1 VARDFLSERVH
12 LLGDLLGEVLVEQE
26 GRDLFD
32 RVEEVRA
39 LAKAG
44 RAGDDDAVARLLA
57 QVDALP
63 LAEARVVAKAFASY
77 FALVNLAEEEERRR
91 VLRERAREAA
101 AQGAPMAETLD
112 AALAELHTRGLTA
125 TGAGALL
132 AGCRVMPVLT
142 AHPTEAKRRTVLAK
156 LQRTAGLLARL
167 SSEAAAPQD
176 ADEARRLL
184 REEIVA
190 LWQTDE
196 TRAARPGVLDEVR
209 NGLFFFESTLFDVV
223 PRLHR
228 RLAEAVA
235 ARWPELA
242 SPAPLLRFGSWI
254 GGDRDG
260 NPNVTPEVTEAALRE
275 HKRVAIG
282 LYLRALDRLHGHL
295 SMAARLGVSAELQA
309 GLERDAALF
318 PEVAARA
325 AERYPQQPYRHRLA
339 FLYRRLELTQ
349 EAAARPW
356 RPDLRPRPGT
366 YADAAE
372 LAADLRTLQ
381 DSLRRHRGQRLAD
394 GRLHDLLVQVETFG
408 FHLATLDLRQHSERH
423 AAALDEILARYGAPG
438 YREWPEAKKLEVLVA
453 ELRSARPLT
462 PAALDFSPAT
472 NETVELL
479 RLVRRAHERVGPR
492 AIDSYVVSMT
502 RGASDVL
509 AVLLLAK
516 DAGVA
521 DGLDVVPL
529 VETID
534 DLRAAP
540 AILESLLAEPA
551 YRAHVERRGGAQQV
565 MIGYSDSNKDGG
577 YLTANWELH
586 KAQRALPA
594 VCAKHGVALTLFHGR
609 GGSVGR
615 GGGPANRAI
624 LAQPPESVQ
633 GRIKLT
639 EQGET
644 ITNRYADPELA
655 LRHLEQFCSAVV
667 LATANAPRPGPS
679 RGGAWQQ
686 ALEELADRAHA
697 AYRELVERPE
707 LVPYFQSTTP
717 IDEIAHLNIGSRPAR
732 RGAGLTLDGLRAIPW
747 VFAWTQS
754 RVNLPGWY
762 GLGSAIESWAGEDQ
776 ARWELLGEMQ
786 REWRFFRALLDNAR
800 MALRKA
806 DMAIARACASLA
818 PPELR
823 EPVFGRIAFEY
834 ARSERAILR
843 LSGERDL
850 LDGQP
855 WLQHS
860 IRVRNPYIDP
870 MNYVQVALLAR
881 LRACSDPREAEAI
894 RDAVLLTVNGIA
906 AGLRNTG

>member
-1 VARDFLSERVH
+1 MARDFLSERVH

-167 SSEAAAPQD
+167 SREAAAPQD

-366 YADAAE
+366 YADAA
-372 LAADLRTLQ
+372 
-381 DSLRRHRGQRLAD
+381 
-394 GRLHDLLVQVETFG
+394 
-408 FHLATLDLRQHSERH
+408 
-423 AAALDEILARYGAPG
+423 
-438 YREWPEAKKLEVLVA
+438 
-453 ELRSARPLT
+453 
-462 PAALDFSPAT
+462 
-472 NETVELL
+472 
-479 RLVRRAHERVGPR
+479 
-492 AIDSYVVSMT
+492 
-502 RGASDVL
+502 
-509 AVLLLAK
+509 
-516 DAGVA
+516 
-521 DGLDVVPL
+521 
-529 VETID
+529 
-534 DLRAAP
+534 
-540 AILESLLAEPA
+540 
-551 YRAHVERRGGAQQV
+551 
-565 MIGYSDSNKDGG
+565 
-577 YLTANWELH
+577 
-586 KAQRALPA
+586 
-594 VCAKHGVALTLFHGR
+594 
-609 GGSVGR
+609 
-615 GGGPANRAI
+615 
-624 LAQPPESVQ
+624 
-633 GRIKLT
+633 
-639 EQGET
+639 
-644 ITNRYADPELA
+644 
-655 LRHLEQFCSAVV
+655 
-667 LATANAPRPGPS
+667 
-679 RGGAWQQ
+679 
-686 ALEELADRAHA
+686 
-697 AYRELVERPE
+697 
-707 LVPYFQSTTP
+707 
-717 IDEIAHLNIGSRPAR
+717 
-732 RGAGLTLDGLRAIPW
+732 
-747 VFAWTQS
+747 
-754 RVNLPGWY
+754 
-762 GLGSAIESWAGEDQ
+762 
-776 ARWELLGEMQ
+776 
-786 REWRFFRALLDNAR
+786 
-800 MALRKA
+800 
-806 DMAIARACASLA
+806 
-818 PPELR
+818 
-823 EPVFGRIAFEY
+823 
-834 ARSERAILR
+834 
-843 LSGERDL
+843 
-850 LDGQP
+850 
-855 WLQHS
+855 
-860 IRVRNPYIDP
+860 
-870 MNYVQVALLAR
+870 
-881 LRACSDPREAEAI
+881 
-894 RDAVLLTVNGIA
+894 
-906 AGLRNTG
+906 